1 MHYLD
6 VWRRTWQQLG
16 VACPDTALL
25 DELIGRYSEP
35 HRKYHTMQHLDECFT
50 SFATVRGEA
59 VHPAEIG
66 LALWFHDAIYDV
78 KNHDNEL
85 KSADWA
91 RSELLRAGAAEGT
104 ANRVHALVMVT
115 RHNAL
120 PSTID
125 EQILVDIDLSVL
137 GAEPNRFDEYETQVR
152 AEYAWV
158 PEPVYRSRRS
168 EILQAFLDRNSIYST
183 PCFQSRFETQAR
195 SNLMRS
201 LAKLAAP
208 GTSAAG
214 T

>member
-6 VWRRTWQQLG
+6 AWRSTWHQLG
-16 VACPDTALL
+16 VASPDTALL
-25 DELIGRYSEP
+25 DELIGRYCEP

-50 SFATVRGEA
+50 NFAMIRREA
-59 VHPAEIG
+59 VHPAEIE

-91 RSELLRAGAAEGT
+91 RLELLRAGAAEGT

-158 PEPVYRSRRS
+158 PEPVNRSKRS

-183 PCFQSRFETQAR
+183 PSSQSRLETRAR
-195 SNLMRS
+195 SNLTRS

-208 GTSAAG
+208 GTSAAV

>member
-1 MHYLD
+1 
-6 VWRRTWQQLG
+6 
-16 VACPDTALL
+16 
-25 DELIGRYSEP
+25 
-35 HRKYHTMQHLDECFT
+35 MQHLDECFT
-50 SFATVRGEA
+50 NFAMIRREA
-59 VHPAEIG
+59 VHPAEIE

-91 RSELLRAGAAEGT
+91 RLELLRAGAAEGT

-158 PEPVYRSRRS
+158 PEPVYRSKRS

-183 PCFQSRFETQAR
+183 PSFQSRLETQAR
-195 SNLMRS
+195 SNLTRS

-208 GTSAAG
+208 GTSAAV